1 MIRNGKPTKTEDRS
15 VVAYSLGGS
24 GRVTVP
30 GHKGIFG

>member
-15 VVAYSLGGS
+15 VVAYLGGS